1 MLEIPR
7 GGSLFSFDFEHN
19 NFNWFQLKLVAKNAT
34 IFKISEPSRTP
45 DWLPCVHMH
54 VLEAPAHAEPCTC
67 AVHVECT
74 SNITRIYA
82 FGGYEWRQTLR
93 KFKNCSVFRYQFYFV
108 EILIELKL
116 VAKNATIFKFSLSG
130 LSILEIL
137 EWACRRISGC
147 CLHLDNVWD
156 KLYVFLQWIKA
167 SSRSSKTNLQ
177 RHLNKHLFISL
188 SSLIE
193 FGDFPP
199 DINYCWSQKNDFPT
213 IPFESKFFKAFWKQV
228 IKHISKPLNQV
239 HSLHLWSSSS

>member
-1 MLEIPR
+1 MIEVYFPLIYCRISLYISILKASTINQSARDIRWTILCSSMVGSGINFEIQKR
-7 GGSLFSFDFEHN
+7 ISLFFCHTTPENGITQISSHSLFD
-19 NFNWFQLKLVAKNAT
+19 
-34 IFKISEPSRTP
+34 IPSR
-45 DWLPCVHMH
+45 DLG
-54 VLEAPAHAEPCTC
+54 LAA
-67 AVHVECT
+67 
-74 SNITRIYA
+74 SIY
-82 FGGYEWRQTLR
+82 QTAR
-93 KFKNCSVFRYQFYFV
+93 
-108 EILIELKL
+108 
-116 VAKNATIFKFSLSG
+116 
-130 LSILEIL
+130 
-137 EWACRRISGC
+137 RRISGC

-239 HSLHLWSSSS
+239 HSLHLRSSSS